1 MAPPRI
7 GAHVPTAGGLVRG
20 ACAAARAMGAE
31 TIQIFASNPR
41 GWAQP
46 GAVPAEAADFRQACA
61 QAGIRVY
68 VHAPYLINLGS
79 PDEELGARSADALR
93 WTCARARELGAAGV
107 IVHAGSAGAP
117 GARSTGL
124 RAMATRLR
132 PVLDRVASAGGPRIL
147 IEPTAGGGH
156 ALAGRVED
164 LRDYLALLEHHP
176 GVGVCL
182 DTCHVHAAGA
192 DLAVPGAMA
201 EVLEALDDAAGPGRL
216 GLVHANDSRDPAGS
230 TRDRHANI
238 GSGTIGLEAFAEL
251 LAHRLLAGVDV
262 VVETPGGSAER
273 GRDVATLRKLAK
285 MTPSGHVR
293 AGRRPGR

>member
-1 MAPPRI
+1 MTPPRI
-7 GAHVPTAGGLVRG
+7 GAHVATAGGLVRG
-20 ACAAARAMGAE
+20 ACAAARAMAAE
-31 TIQIFASNPR
+31 AIQIFASNPR
-41 GWAQP
+41 GWAQSETP
-46 GAVPAEAADFRQACA
+46 PAEAAAFREACA

-93 WTCARARELGAAGV
+93 WTCARAGELGAAGV
-107 IVHAGSAGAP
+107 VVHAGSAVAP
-117 GARSTGL
+117 GARPTGL
-124 RAMATRLR
+124 RAMAARLR
-132 PVLDRVASAGGPRIL
+132 PVLDEVATAGGPRVL

-156 ALAGRVED
+156 ALAARVED

-192 DLAVPGAMA
+192 DLAAPEAAGHL
-201 EVLEALDDAAGPGRL
+201 LEALDDAVGPGRL
-216 GLVHANDSRDPAGS
+216 GLIHANDSRDPAGS

-238 GSGTIGLEAFAEL
+238 GSGTIGLEPFAEL

-262 VVETPGGSAER
+262 VVETPGGAGAR
-273 GRDVATLRKLAK
+273 GRDVAALRQLAK
-285 MTPSGHVR
+285 MTPSGHGR
-293 AGRRPGR
+293 ARHRPGR